1 MTLALASETA
11 SQGSG
16 PDTQAVYAALDQV
29 VDPELDESVVQ
40 LGFVEGIYQDHGEL
54 TVRLRL
60 PTFWCAPNF
69 AYLMARD
76 ARDVLLRVP
85 HVEAVSIVLSD
96 HAHSDEISEGV
107 SCGQSFEEVFPGEV
121 EGDLNALRAV
131 FHTKAFGM
139 RQEQLVR
146 CLLDAGLTAEE
157 VVALCVEDVLDT
169 SDRSGLVLRLG
180 GRRRLVRGAAPLA
193 RMYLERRDRMGI
205 SADRLVTEEHGHPI
219 PASGLR
225 DYLERGRRQRISMTF
240 NALMCRGLLE
250 TRYGL
255 SKVEER

>member
-1 MTLALASETA
+1 MTLALGSAAATQS
-11 SQGSG
+11 SG
-16 PDTQAVYAALDQV
+16 PEMRALYAALDQV

-40 LGFVEGIYQDHGEL
+40 LGFVEAIDQDRGKL

-107 SCGQSFEEVFPGEV
+107 SCGQSFEQVFPGEV
-121 EGDLNALRAV
+121 EGNLEALRRV
-131 FHTKAFGM
+131 FYAKAFGM

-146 CLLDAGLTAEE
+146 FLFEAGLTTREITD
-157 VVALCVEDVLDT
+157 LRVEDVIDA
-169 SDRSGLVLRLG
+169 SDRSGLVLRVG
-180 GRRRLVRGAAPLA
+180 SGERLVRGAAPLA
-193 RMYLERRDRMGI
+193 RMYLQRRERMAIR
-205 SADRLVTEEHGHPI
+205 ADRLITDEHGHQI
-219 PASGLR
+219 AADGLTE
-225 DYLERGRRQRISMTF
+225 YLQRGRRQRISMTF

-255 SKVEER
+255 SKAEER